1 MTLRRPSGLMSSF
14 EAALL
19 AATPP
24 VAFVVFPPAMFL
36 SDAYPISDVVDW
48 SPVFK
53 PSAKAAAYYFL
64 SISDGIPLFSLI
76 SCVIFIMS
84 RFLRVGQFFMQ
95 N

>member
-36 SDAYPISDVVDW
+36 SDAYPISDVVD
-48 SPVFK
+48 
-53 PSAKAAAYYFL
+53 
-64 SISDGIPLFSLI
+64 
-76 SCVIFIMS
+76 
-84 RFLRVGQFFMQ
+84 
-95 N
+95 